1 MHELRILFYIFYRFI
16 NISRVHNMLR
26 FLFHLIL
33 FFSFSP
39 HRSSLPTEA
48 WLAEA
53 RQMRQTLDRSL
64 QKLLSSSDSE
74 LQQRVQ
80 QLRRTQI
87 EHEVQRAMG
96 KEETPLHVATISNY
110 PSSPPSPQLTPAR
123 KYWPY
128 SGNGQRRAAVAM
140 SRPGKG
146 CAKSRMS

>member
-1 MHELRILFYIFYRFI
+1 
-16 NISRVHNMLR
+16 MLR

-64 QKLLSSSDSE
+64 QKLLSSSDSD

-96 KEETPLHVATISNY
+96 KEETPLQQATI
-110 PSSPPSPQLTPAR
+110 PILSPFPQLTPAR

>member
-1 MHELRILFYIFYRFI
+1 MQ
-16 NISRVHNMLR
+16 R

-39 HRSSLPTEA
+39 HHSSLPTEA

-96 KEETPLHVATISNY
+96 KEETPLQQATI
-110 PSSPPSPQLTPAR
+110 PILPPSHSSL
-123 KYWPY
+123 
-128 SGNGQRRAAVAM
+128 QRENTGRIPGTGSAEQQSRCRGRGKAAQNQ
-140 SRPGKG
+140 G
-146 CAKSRMS
+146 